1 MKNKFCLMLIC
12 FTFVFS
18 GIYSQDIPDYVWKSP
33 MTKVYPI
40 PGEYSP
46 PPITDNNFVNPNTT
60 TRVVTVNG
68 QTFILPP
75 NVRPFPDAATQSEV
89 DAANMGGNNQVMY
102 ISWNSWL
109 SPTFFGCGFAFTSN
123 GGTSWTGARQTTSPN
138 SGDPGPWIYPTGSTW
153 SGRLGLSYISGAGFS
168 TNNGTNWGG
177 HVGYTPTGGF
187 DKNLSAVDDISGS
200 PFFGRAY
207 TVWSRL
213 VTGDNRIYCSRT
225 TDGGATWS
233 AGIQIS
239 PPTSSGRHHQ
249 GCDIE
254 VGPGGVV
261 YAIWANCVTNGQNST
276 EDSLGFARSTDGGVT
291 WVSAANNYVDLNGI
305 RALNLFNGIR
315 ANGFPRL
322 AVDHTGGPR
331 NGWIYV
337 TLAEK
342 NVAPATDVADVTLC
356 RSTNGGV
363 SWTHTRVNQDPPAN
377 GRYQYF
383 PDVDVAPDG
392 SVVISYYDQRN
403 TSGFVTEYWLSRSTD
418 GGNTWA
424 DVALSDHTFTPSPI
438 PGLAGG
444 YQGDYTGITCA
455 AGKAWGFWADNSSG
469 VYQVWTE
476 GVTVGG
482 GGGGIVNR
490 CLRLPTPGVNTNY
503 VMIPHQASMI
513 GFSNITIEAW
523 VKIGGSSTPNTVL
536 NKGGSSFDYQLGI
549 NSGTTNPF
557 FRAQTSITIATTM
570 TITPNVWTHLAVTYD
585 GTTVRFYKD
594 AALGFS
600 APVSAPFGSS
610 SNEMRIGRG
619 GNDPGSGNLEE
630 VRLWSVARTQIQ
642 IDSNKCRK
650 WRNNLT
656 SQTGLKAIWH
666 FDSTYTD
673 SVSGYNGTPTS
684 GNVGFDTVS
693 FPIPGVNCNLVGI
706 QAIGNTVPEDYSL
719 SQNYPNPFNP
729 LTNIRFS
736 IPKGEFVE
744 IILYDITGKEVAVL
758 FSDPLEAGTYKVDFN
773 ASNLASGV
781 YFYKLAAGKFTDVKK
796 MVLIK

>member
-1 MKNKFCLMLIC
+1 MIWSSTVTNIA
-12 FTFVFS
+12 VPS
-18 GIYSQDIPDYVWKSP
+18 GARYIGIRYDNSPSLSIFISVDQSTSTPQWPIYNA
-33 MTKVYPI
+33 TA
-40 PGEYSP
+40 SP
-46 PPITDNNFVNPNTT
+46 PVWA
-60 TRVVTVNG
+60 
-68 QTFILPP
+68 L
-75 NVRPFPDAATQSEV
+75 
-89 DAANMGGNNQVMY
+89 
-102 ISWNSWL
+102 
-109 SPTFFGCGFAFTSN
+109 FTS
-123 GGTSWTGARQTTSPN
+123 A
-138 SGDPGPWIYPTGSTW
+138 
-153 SGRLGLSYISGAGFS
+153 
-168 TNNGTNWGG
+168 
-177 HVGYTPTGGF
+177 
-187 DKNLSAVDDISGS
+187 
-200 PFFGRAY
+200 
-207 TVWSRL
+207 
-213 VTGDNRIYCSRT
+213 
-225 TDGGATWS
+225 
-233 AGIQIS
+233 
-239 PPTSSGRHHQ
+239 
-249 GCDIE
+249 
-254 VGPGGVV
+254 
-261 YAIWANCVTNGQNST
+261 
-276 EDSLGFARSTDGGVT
+276 
-291 WVSAANNYVDLNGI
+291 
-305 RALNLFNGIR
+305 RALCVR
-315 ANGFPRL
+315 A
-322 AVDHTGGPR
+322 
-331 NGWIYV
+331 
-337 TLAEK
+337 E
-342 NVAPATDVADVTLC
+342 
-356 RSTNGGV
+356 
-363 SWTHTRVNQDPPAN
+363 
-377 GRYQYF
+377 
-383 PDVDVAPDG
+383 G
-392 SVVISYYDQRN
+392 SGQI
-403 TSGFVTEYWLSRSTD
+403 
-418 GGNTWA
+418 
-424 DVALSDHTFTPSPI
+424 
-438 PGLAGG
+438 
-444 YQGDYTGITCA
+444 
-455 AGKAWGFWADNSSG
+455 
-469 VYQVWTE
+469 
-476 GVTVGG
+476 
-482 GGGGIVNR
+482 NR

-503 VMIPHQASMI
+503 VLIPHQASMI
-513 GFSNITIEAW
+513 GFSNITIEGW
-523 VKIGGSSTPNTVL
+523 VKIGGTTTPNTIL

-557 FRAQTSITIATTM
+557 FRAQSSITIASTM

-630 VRLWSVARTQIQ
+630 LRLWSVARTQPQ

-758 FSDPLEAGTYKVDFN
+758 FSDPLEAGTYNVDFN